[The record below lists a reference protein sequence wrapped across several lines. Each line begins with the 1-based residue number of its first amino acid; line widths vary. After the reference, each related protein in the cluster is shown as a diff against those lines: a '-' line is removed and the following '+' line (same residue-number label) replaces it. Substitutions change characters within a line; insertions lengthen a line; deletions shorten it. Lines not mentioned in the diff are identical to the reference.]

1 MVIIPI
7 IRHKIRHT
15 LDRLPVYHRAD
26 TLTVKTNIQHSN
38 LSGARGARGNHTN
51 TQTVH
56 REASAGQQVQT
67 WYLLPERL
75 NHHASSPY
83 SKRNYSKSEH
93 NLEHVFIPIRCWF
106 SAIEQRLWMWSFF
119 KTDGVYSSNSA
130 DDRVLSM
137 RFEFLRLK
145 TFDLSV
151 LHQRNNHLRKGPLLS
166 VNTAFVH
173 VILWH
178 LAVTWQIVQPVLV
191 KGNSSSQKSTQTHL
205 KAGRKQTLLVFH

>member
-1 MVIIPI
+1 MDLFKLYRELPGTQLTEQPPSSPSLCSYNLSLKLTECLQFEKSWTEQKKKKKFSWTVWEMVIIPI

-93 NLEHVFIPIRCWF
+93 HLEHVFIPIRCWF
-106 SAIEQRLWMWSFF
+106 SVIEQRLWMWSFF
-119 KTDGVYSSNSA
+119 KTDWWSLQY
-130 DDRVLSM
+130 
-137 RFEFLRLK
+137 
-145 TFDLSV
+145 
-151 LHQRNNHLRKGPLLS
+151 
-166 VNTAFVH
+166 
-173 VILWH
+173 
-178 LAVTWQIVQPVLV
+178 
-191 KGNSSSQKSTQTHL
+191 
-205 KAGRKQTLLVFH
+205 